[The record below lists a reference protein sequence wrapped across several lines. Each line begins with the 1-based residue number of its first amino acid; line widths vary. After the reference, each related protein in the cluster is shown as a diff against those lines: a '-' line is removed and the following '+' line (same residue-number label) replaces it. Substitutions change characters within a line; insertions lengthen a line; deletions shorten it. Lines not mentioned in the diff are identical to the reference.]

1 MQRVH
6 LIVFVLIVSL
16 VSVGIAAEKTN
27 TFKVKLTG
35 SKVVP
40 PVKTPARGEAIFNKG
55 RTTNEVT
62 YKLTVHNLQ
71 GATAAHIHEGK
82 KGKNG
87 PPVATLFAGPTKT
100 AKFSGTLAEGTITA
114 KDLIGPLKGK
124 SLKELVHLMNTGDA
138 YVNVHT
144 EKYPDGELRGQI
156 K

>member
-1 MQRVH
+1 MQRMH
-6 LIVFVLIVSL
+6 LIVFVLIASL
-16 VSVGIAAEKTN
+16 VSVGIAAEKAN

-35 SKVVP
+35 SEIVP
-40 PVKTPARGEAIFNKG
+40 PVKTTARGEAVFNKG

-62 YKLTVHNLQ
+62 YRLTVHNLQ

-87 PPVATLFAGPTKT
+87 PPIATLFAGPTKT
-100 AKFSGTLAEGTITA
+100 AKFTGTLAEGTITG

-124 SLKELVHLMNTGDA
+124 TLKEFVHLMNAGEL